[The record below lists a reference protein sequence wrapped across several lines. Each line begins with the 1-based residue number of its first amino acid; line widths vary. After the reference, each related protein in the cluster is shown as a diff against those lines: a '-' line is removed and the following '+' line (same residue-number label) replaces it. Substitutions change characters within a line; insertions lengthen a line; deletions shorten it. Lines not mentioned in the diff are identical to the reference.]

1 MKSVSLT
8 TLKHEVL
15 SVLCARTAQA
25 LARQA
30 ACPLVAQPIQ
40 HFNWGKQNED
50 KCYFSKYSVLTVS
63 SLQPPCT
70 SQVLKKKNR
79 SKKWKLS
86 TLVKHDSWSS
96 FSTQNSVCS
105 SSLWRLIV
113 WFWESA
119 LEAIQGHNLTK
130 SHTERKTKSMF
141 QMTRTADTVWE
152 REKSLSLL
160 YFHKHQYQMIL
171 RSPWSMNSCL
181 TISFN

>member
-1 MKSVSLT
+1 M
-8 TLKHEVL
+8 
-15 SVLCARTAQA
+15 
-25 LARQA
+25 
-30 ACPLVAQPIQ
+30 
-40 HFNWGKQNED
+40 
-50 KCYFSKYSVLTVS
+50 KYSQSSVPEQHRHWPGRLPAHLLPNQYNILTEENRMKINVISPSIRFWQFLAS
-63 SLQPPCT
+63 SLPAP
-70 SQVLKKKNR
+70 LKFWKKNR

-171 RSPWSMNSCL
+171 RSPWSKNSCL